1 MFENRVL
8 RRIFGPKRDEVTG
21 EWRKLHNEKLRHLY
35 SSPIII
41 RMIKSRRMRWAG
53 HVARMGEKRNTYR
66 LLMGEPEGK
75 RPLGRPRRKFV
86 DNIRMDLGEV
96 GLGDVDWIGLVQ
108 DRNRW
113 RALVNSV
120 LNLRVP

>member
-1 MFENRVL
+1 
-8 RRIFGPKRDEVTG
+8 
-21 EWRKLHNEKLRHLY
+21 
-35 SSPIII
+35 
-41 RMIKSRRMRWAG
+41 
-53 HVARMGEKRNTYR
+53 MGEPCNTNGTKKNVYR
-66 LLMGEPEGK
+66 LLVGKPEGK
-75 RPLGRPRRKFV
+75 RQLGRPRRRWV

-96 GLGDVDWIGLVQ
+96 EWGDVVDWIGLAK